1 MTNIISYLM
10 THCIA
15 LHSYKGGTGKT
26 TIAANIAAILAKSGK
41 KVAILDLD
49 IYAPSLHT
57 YFKTTPDKWINDF
70 LDNNADFDET
80 ILDLTDSLRN
90 GESSLGRLYTGF
102 SNPNREAI
110 FKFEIS
116 NGTEYWKKQFRKL
129 VFLREQMITKLDV
142 DYIILDTSPGIRHWS
157 INALSIADKLILT
170 MKMDDLDIEGTR
182 KLLHEIYTTF
192 VKFGAISYIL
202 LNRVSGYCVPMPLIT
217 RIGEKAAVTEPAYAQ
232 IEQQLG
238 NTNIIGG
245 GHSHNQSTTD
255 IQNPK
260 KVLSNLQEVK
270 GVGYLTPLP
279 CYCDIQFS
287 PREFLTAINNPGHL
301 FSKNI
306 QVIIDEITRNDE

>member
-1 MTNIISYLM
+1 M

-41 KVAILDLD
+41 KVALLDLD

-57 YFKTTPDKWINDF
+57 YFKITPDKWINDF
-70 LDNNADFDET
+70 LDNNADLDET

-90 GESSLGRLYTGF
+90 GESFLGRLYTGF

-157 INALSIADKLILT
+157 INALSISDKLILT

-192 VKFGAISYIL
+192 VKFGSISYIL
-202 LNRVSGYCVPMPLIT
+202 LNRVSGYCVPVSLIT
-217 RIGEKAAVTEPAYAQ
+217 RIDGKSTYDCVGSR
-232 IEQQLG
+232 IEQFDG
-238 NTNIIGG
+238 NQNNISGNSY
-245 GHSHNQSTTD
+245 HQPTD
-255 IQNPK
+255 MQNPK
-260 KVLSNLQEVK
+260 EILAGLQEVK
-270 GVGYLTPLP
+270 GIGYLTPLP

-287 PREFLTAINNPGHL
+287 SREFLTAINNPEHL
-301 FSKNI
+301 FSKKL
-306 QVIIDEITRNDE
+306 QVIIDEIIRDDD